1 MSVLLALL
9 FVTLPLD
16 AFGRVV
22 GGHLITPSDIVGALI
37 AILTLERLTTR
48 RYVVHA
54 IADKAL
60 LAFMLF
66 ILLGTISMIV
76 SPDAPQILGK
86 GLFQVCGVAIKILVC
101 VAMINEVSRR
111 PVLFGGYIHLSVTV
125 LAVVALIAIAQFGLA
140 NILGHPHALEFGFL
154 NNWAGGNVW
163 YSRGSLD
170 GMARASSVLQEP
182 SALGMVLGLGAGVS
196 LIRIGL
202 LGVSYR
208 TVISPVVPMWTAATI
223 VGGFIAT
230 ISLIDFLLLFIVAAS
245 LWTIARSIGAGA
257 WVTITVSVAIFVS
270 VVYAS
275 SSAAL
280 PQLREKL
287 GALSAIMSDDL
298 QLNSAED
305 LSAITLAV
313 NLNVMWTN
321 LATDPT
327 LGAGLGAHPVTY
339 ERQNP
344 GLGLLPADIVR
355 EGLNKEDAASLITRL
370 LSETGLLGTLAFIG
384 GWLLAAARS
393 RRFIL
398 ASIAGERS
406 PNAFVA
412 LAIGITASMIG
423 VGLACMVRAPQYY
436 APWFWLP
443 MALTA
448 SVPALIAQVEVAGES
463 PTFQS
468 EVPSQH

>member
-1 MSVLLALL
+1 MAVMLAML

-22 GGHLITPSDIVGALI
+22 GGHLMTPSDVVGALI
-37 AILTLERLTTR
+37 ALLALERLATR
-48 RYVVHA
+48 RYVIHA
-54 IADKAL
+54 ITDKAL

-66 ILLGTISMIV
+66 IFLGTVSMIV
-76 SPDAPQILGK
+76 SPDSPQILGK

-111 PVLFGGYIHLSVTV
+111 PVLFSGYIRLSVMV
-125 LAVVALIAIAQFGLA
+125 LATVALIAIAQFGLA
-140 NILGHPHALEFGFL
+140 NILGHRHALEFGFL

-170 GMARASSVLQEP
+170 GMARASSIMQEP
-182 SALGMVLGLGAGVS
+182 SALGMVLGLGAGAS
-196 LIRIGL
+196 LIRVGLIGRIH
-202 LGVSYR
+202 R
-208 TVISPVVPMWTAATI
+208 TAISSIVPVWGALSI
-223 VGGFIAT
+223 IGGFIAT
-230 ISLIDFLLLFIVAAS
+230 VSLIDFLLLFVVAAS
-245 LWTIARSIGAGA
+245 LWTFARRIGAG
-257 WVTITVSVAIFVS
+257 VLVSLTVSIATLVIVTYFAGF
-270 VVYAS
+270 
-275 SSAAL
+275 AAL

-287 GALSAIMSDDL
+287 GALSAITSDDL

-344 GLGLLPADIVR
+344 GLGLLPANIGR
-355 EGLNKEDAASLITRL
+355 EGLNKEDAASLIARL
-370 LSETGLLGTLAFIG
+370 LSETGILGTLAFIA
-384 GWLLAAARS
+384 GWLFALARARK
-393 RRFIL
+393 FIL
-398 ASIAGERS
+398 ASIAAGR
-406 PNAFVA
+406 PANAFVA

-448 SVPALIAQVEVAGES
+448 SVPALIARVEGASADLSV
-463 PTFQS
+463 
-468 EVPSQH
+468 

>member
-1 MSVLLALL
+1 MSSMLAML

-22 GGHLITPSDIVGALI
+22 GGHLITPSDIVCALI
-37 AILTLERLTTR
+37 AMPTLGRLTTR
-48 RYVVHA
+48 RYVIHA
-54 IADKAL
+54 RGDKAL
-60 LAFMLF
+60 IAFMLF
-66 ILLGTISMIV
+66 IVLGTISMIV

-101 VAMINEVSRR
+101 VAMINEVSQR
-111 PVLFGGYIHLSVTV
+111 PVLFSGYIRLSVMM
-125 LAVVALIAIAQFGLA
+125 LAVVALIAIAQFGMA

-170 GMARASSVLQEP
+170 GMARASSILQEP

-202 LGVSYR
+202 IGVSHR
-208 TVISPVVPMWTAATI
+208 AAISSIVPLWAAASI
-223 VGGFIAT
+223 LGGFIAT
-230 ISLIDFLLLFIVAAS
+230 VSAIDFLLLFVVAAS
-245 LWTIARSIGAGA
+245 LWTIARRIGAG
-257 WVTITVSVAIFVS
+257 VLVSLMVS
-270 VVYAS
+270 VVAFVVVVYSA

-287 GALSAIMSDDL
+287 GALSAITSDDL

-321 LATDPT
+321 LAMDPT
-327 LGAGLGAHPVTY
+327 LGAGLGAHPLTY

-370 LSETGLLGTLAFIG
+370 LSETGVLGTLAFIA
-384 GWLLAAARS
+384 GWLFALARS

-398 ASIAGERS
+398 ASIAADR
-406 PNAFVA
+406 PPDAFMA

-448 SVPALIAQVEVAGES
+448 SVPALMERVERAS
-463 PTFQS
+463 TNYPL
-468 EVPSQH
+468 